1 MEVDTFFGCFL
12 DPSLGEPILV
22 RGALSQWTDDCNVLC
37 RVMAVALP
45 MVLGCL
51 TLVRR
56 NGYGLAGIWWT
67 LVLFFAFR
75 AANSCSRIFV
85 LSRRPGT
92 FLHKDSQA
100 AEDGDD
106 DILLPAAA

>member
-1 MEVDTFFGCFL
+1 
-12 DPSLGEPILV
+12 
-22 RGALSQWTDDCNVLC
+22 
-37 RVMAVALP
+37 MAVALP

-75 AANSCSRIFV
+75 AANSCGRIFL

-100 AEDGDD
+100 KEDYEVENPA
-106 DILLPAAA
+106 PAAA